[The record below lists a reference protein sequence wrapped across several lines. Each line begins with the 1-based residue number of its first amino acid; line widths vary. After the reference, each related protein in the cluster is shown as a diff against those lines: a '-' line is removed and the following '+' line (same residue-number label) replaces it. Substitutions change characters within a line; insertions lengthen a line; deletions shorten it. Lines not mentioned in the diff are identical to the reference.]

1 MTQLKL
7 IVGAGLLDGLRW
19 ARQNLYALLVL
30 APLVLGM
37 TYFGVGRMVR
47 DASWHPSDA
56 EVLALAVVASACLA
70 ALSLS
75 RASMEIYHLRRP
87 EVLLDALP
95 VSADAQLL
103 SALVRRSARTSAAA
117 VAVLVLRG
125 FAGGDLLDARA
136 LAALAL
142 FVALTAAGE
151 VLASLEWIHWGH
163 RRSVAHALIGIAAFA
178 ACAATGG
185 LLLAEALRPEGQT
198 FIDRASLFAV
208 ASLLTAVLAALA
220 FALHRSWRA
229 GDSEFAKRLGA
240 RERWGN
246 LGERVARRGS
256 RGSRQIAAQLA
267 RDLQLTLRGF
277 SSAVYVATGV
287 AALTLFLLVALLT
300 KGSLPV
306 GEADGF
312 WAATLLP
319 RVLAVK
325 FACVLAA
332 VSLASVVPLLVAH
345 QQPHLWLERSA
356 GVRGAEAWRAKLYF
370 ARVVTLPAPVA
381 AWVVGVACGG
391 VPISYALPLL
401 AETFWLW
408 WLVSTL
414 VGALAFEMPER
425 PGLALIL
432 MACVGLAVGG
442 FTAAVWPMGLAI
454 YAFGMQQLLM
464 RGAMQAH
471 AFLKGD

>member
-1 MTQLKL
+1 MTHLRL

-47 DASWHPSDA
+47 DAEWHPSET
-56 EVLALAVVASACLA
+56 EVLALAVIAAACLA

-75 RASMEIYHLRRP
+75 SASVEIYHLRRP

-95 VSADAQLL
+95 VSVDAQLL
-103 SALVRRSARTSAAA
+103 SALVRRAARTSAAA
-117 VAVLVLRG
+117 FAALMLRG
-125 FAGGDLLDARA
+125 FAGGDVLDASA

-142 FVALTAAGE
+142 FVTLTAAGE

-163 RRSVAHALIGIAAFA
+163 RRAGAHAFVGVAAFA
-178 ACAATGG
+178 ACAGAGG
-185 LLLAEALRPEGQT
+185 LLLAEALRPDGQR
-198 FIDRASLFAV
+198 FVSRAALFAG
-208 ASLLTAVLAALA
+208 STLLTAVLAALA
-220 FALHRSWRA
+220 FALHRRWRA
-229 GDSEFAKRLGA
+229 GDSEFANRLGA
-240 RERWGN
+240 RDGWGS
-246 LGERVARRGS
+246 LGERVALRAS
-256 RGSRQIAAQLA
+256 RGSRQVAAQLA

-287 AALTLFLLVALLT
+287 AALTILLLVALLT

-306 GEADGF
+306 GEAGGF

-325 FACVLAA
+325 FACVIAA

-345 QQPHLWLERSA
+345 QQPHFWLERSA

-370 ARVVTLPAPVA
+370 ARVVTLPAPLVA
-381 AWVVGVACGG
+381 WAVGIACGG
-391 VPISYALPLL
+391 VPALYALPLL
-401 AETFWLW
+401 AENVWLW

-432 MACVGLAVGG
+432 MTCVGLAVGG
-442 FTAAVWPMGLAI
+442 FTAALWPMGLAI
-454 YAFGMQQLLM
+454 YGFGMQQILM